1 MNRLS
6 EDTFGNLVDNVLISC
21 DTHLFSRYL
30 ELVLVDRCSSSSEDE
45 LDEVSEL

>member
-6 EDTFGNLVDNVLISC
+6 EATVGNLVDNVLISC
-21 DTHLFSRYL
+21 DIHVFSRYL
-30 ELVLVDRCSSSSEDE
+30 ELVLVDKCSSSSEEE